1 MLIGYAR
8 VSSYEQNLDLQVDA
22 LKKDGCEK
30 IFTDKMRGIK
40 EARNGLDDSLA
51 YMRAG
56 DTLVVWRLDRLGRT
70 LKHLIDL
77 LTSLDKQQV
86 GFKSLTESID
96 TTTST
101 RKLVFHIFAA
111 LAEFERGL
119 IRERTIAGIEAARA
133 RGKIGGRPKAMT
145 LKQSRMAKDL
155 YVDKNNSVSEIC
167 QMFQVSKATL
177 YRYMKTVP
185 EAM

>member
-30 IFTDKMRGIK
+30 IFTDKMTGIK

-56 DTLVVWRLDRLGRT
+56 DTLVVWRLDRLG
-70 LKHLIDL
+70 L
-77 LTSLDKQQV
+77 
-86 GFKSLTESID
+86 
-96 TTTST
+96 
-101 RKLVFHIFAA
+101 
-111 LAEFERGL
+111 
-119 IRERTIAGIEAARA
+119 
-133 RGKIGGRPKAMT
+133 T